1 MFELLVTVIFV
12 WLMIKVLGVVFKIT
26 WGLVKIAAF
35 ILLLAAAPGLILGLL
50 FAGGLLLLVPLALI
64 VAAFILVK
72 VLT

>member
-1 MFELLVTVIFV
+1 MFEILVSVIFI

-26 WGLVKIAAF
+26 WGLAKIAAF
-35 ILLLAAAPGLILGLL
+35 ILLFLAAPGLILCLA